1 MSLSAELQ
9 RRLDR
14 LSAQRGEY
22 SFAGGDM
29 DEKILTVLIGPTGVG
44 KSTIISKVLELCQE
58 QGIDA
63 GEVGSD
69 VTRHRRPDSDPD
81 NYRTADEGITHAHM
95 IEQAELGRLVNWS
108 LSPTGDIYGTN
119 PDSYPATYNF
129 LPLLPDSLPMLRRAG
144 FMALHVIYI
153 TSPLNEW
160 ILHLDDRRAEPGY
173 GGRMTEA
180 ASSLEFARENLP
192 QLHVIDNLADEA
204 GDTTLL
210 TRTAQKVIDIALGR
224 VEGTYQE
231 AEAVKHIRDMASYAQ
246 KQRDMLAK
254 ESHGNA

>member
-1 MSLSAELQ
+1 MNVSAELQ

-14 LSAQRGEY
+14 LNAQRDEY

-29 DEKILTVLIGPTGVG
+29 GEKVLTVLIGPTGSG
-44 KSTIISKVLELCQE
+44 KSTIIGRVLELCQE

-69 VTRHRRPDSDPD
+69 VTRHRRNNDPD
-81 NYRTADEGITHAHM
+81 NYRTADEGITHTYM
-95 IEQAELGRLVNWS
+95 IQQAELGKLVNWS
-108 LSPTGDIYGTN
+108 LSPTGDIYGTD
-119 PDSYPATYNF
+119 PDSYPATHNF
-129 LPLLPDSLPMLRRAG
+129 LPLLPDSLPMLQRAG
-144 FMALHVIYI
+144 FMALNVIYI

-160 ILHLDDRRAEPGY
+160 TLHLGDRRSDPQFA
-173 GGRMTEA
+173 GRMIEA
-180 ASSLEFARENLP
+180 VNSLGFAKEHLP
-192 QLHVIDNLADEA
+192 RLHIIDNPADEA

-231 AEAVKHIRDMASYAQ
+231 PEAIKHVSDMLSYAQ
-246 KQRDMLAK
+246 KQRDASM
-254 ESHGNA
+254 EEPHGDA